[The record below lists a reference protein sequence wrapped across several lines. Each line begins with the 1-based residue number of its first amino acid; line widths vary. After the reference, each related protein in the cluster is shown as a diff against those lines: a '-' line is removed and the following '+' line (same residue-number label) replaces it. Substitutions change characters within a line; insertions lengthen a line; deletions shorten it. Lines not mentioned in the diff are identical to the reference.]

1 MPAVFSSFWEFD
13 PATGKLQPLSDGP
26 GEIKNPVVLATPDG
40 QFAMGIFAP
49 AQSQPNTTGPTFGR
63 WRFDSA
69 RVVKWNCVC
78 RVENPAGIRAG
89 DYTYEMRIPFGTL
102 AQVEAMLRD
111 WDIPA
116 R

>member
-1 MPAVFSSFWEFD
+1 
-13 PATGKLQPLSDGP
+13 
-26 GEIKNPVVLATPDG
+26 
-40 QFAMGIFAP
+40 
-49 AQSQPNTTGPTFGR
+49 
-63 WRFDSA
+63 
-69 RVVKWNCVC
+69 
-78 RVENPAGIRAG
+78 VENPAGIRAG